1 MRRPSEQKLHT
12 TTMRKVRE
20 SNAAYLLA
28 DPNDG
33 VEYWVPKSQIDSI
46 EPSGDGFVDV
56 SMTEWIARE
65 KGLL

>member
-1 MRRPSEQKLHT
+1 MRVREQKWHT

-20 SNAAYLLA
+20 TAAAYLLA

-33 VEYWVPKSQIDSI
+33 AEYWVPKSQIDAI
-46 EPSGDGFVDV
+46 EPSGEGYVDV
-56 SMTEWIARE
+56 TMTEWIAKE